1 MTGWNTLSPW
11 GRYGLISSNVF
22 YQRSAS
28 SAVPPILQFNVAMS
42 SSFKTIALIGKHRNP
57 DIVAP
62 LLSLGRYMEKRNLEV
77 LLDQAT
83 AAVVAEAKYP
93 AVTME
98 EIGVRADLAIVLGG
112 DGTML
117 NIARKL
123 APFNVPLVGI
133 NQGRLGFLTDLSIDS
148 MLETLGSMLDGQYF
162 KERRMLLYVE
172 VVCDNVTAYS
182 ALALN
187 DVAVNRGVG
196 GNMIEFEV
204 HINGEYVYS
213 LRSDGLIV
221 ASPTGST
228 AYALSSGGPILHPSL
243 DLIALVPVSPHTL
256 SNRPIV
262 VGPDAVVEILMHRT
276 AVARVHS
283 DSHSHY
289 DLRQHDKVVVRRSP
303 HTVTLLHASDHSYYR
318 MLREKLGWSGIP
330 RNQA

>member
-1 MTGWNTLSPW
+1 
-11 GRYGLISSNVF
+11 
-22 YQRSAS
+22 
-28 SAVPPILQFNVAMS
+28 MS
-42 SSFKTIALIGKHRNP
+42 SPFKTIALIGKHKNP
-57 DIVAP
+57 EITAP
-62 LLSLGRYMEKRNLEV
+62 LLRLGQYLVSRDVEV
-77 LLDQAT
+77 LLDCLT
-83 AAVVAEAKYP
+83 AADVVGKLYP

-98 EIGVRADLAIVLGG
+98 EIGVRADLAVVLGG

-148 MLETLGSMLDGQYF
+148 MVETLGAMLDGRYVM
-162 KERRMLLYVE
+162 ERRMLLYVE
-172 VVCDNVTAYS
+172 VMRHDTNVFS

-204 HINGEYVYS
+204 RINGEYVYS

-221 ASPTGST
+221 ATPTGST
-228 AYALSSGGPILHPSL
+228 AYALSAGGPILHPSL

-262 VGPDAVVEILMHRT
+262 VEPDAIVEILMHRT

-283 DSHSHY
+283 DSHSHF
-289 DLRQHDKVVVRRSP
+289 DLREHDRVVVRRSP
-303 HTVTLLHASDHSYYR
+303 HQATLLHSSGHSYYR
-318 MLREKLGWSGIP
+318 MLREKLGWSGLP
-330 RNQA
+330 RNTV

>member
-1 MTGWNTLSPW
+1 
-11 GRYGLISSNVF
+11 
-22 YQRSAS
+22 
-28 SAVPPILQFNVAMS
+28 MS

-83 AAVVAEAKYP
+83 AAVVAEARYP
-93 AVTME
+93 VMTME

-162 KERRMLLYVE
+162 RERRMLLYVE
-172 VVCDNVTAYS
+172 VVSDNVPAYS

-196 GNMIEFEV
+196 SNMIEFEV

-221 ASPTGST
+221 ATPTGST

-289 DLRQHDKVVVRRSP
+289 DLMQHDKVIVRRSP

-330 RNQA
+330 RNQV

>member
-1 MTGWNTLSPW
+1 
-11 GRYGLISSNVF
+11 
-22 YQRSAS
+22 
-28 SAVPPILQFNVAMS
+28 MS
-42 SSFKTIALIGKHRNP
+42 SPFKTIALIGKHKNP
-57 DIVAP
+57 EIVAP
-62 LLSLGRYMEKRNLEV
+62 LLRLGRYLESRDVEV
-77 LLDQAT
+77 LLDCLTDAN
-83 AAVVAEAKYP
+83 VVEKKYP

-98 EIGVRADLAIVLGG
+98 EIGARADLAIVLGG

-148 MLETLGSMLDGQYF
+148 MAETLGAMLDGQYVI
-162 KERRMLLYVE
+162 ERRMLLYVE
-172 VVCDNVTAYS
+172 VMRNNTSTFS

-187 DVAVNRGVG
+187 DVAVNRGIG

-204 HINGEYVYS
+204 RINGEYVYS

-221 ASPTGST
+221 ATPTGST

-256 SNRPIV
+256 STRPIV
-262 VGPDAVVEILMHRT
+262 VEPDAVVEILMHRT

-283 DSHSHY
+283 DSHSHF
-289 DLRQHDKVVVRRSP
+289 DLQEHDRVTVRRSP
-303 HTVTLLHASDHSYYR
+303 HEASLLHSSDHSYYR
-318 MLREKLGWSGIP
+318 MLREKLGWSGLP
-330 RNQA
+330 RNTV

>member
-1 MTGWNTLSPW
+1 
-11 GRYGLISSNVF
+11 
-22 YQRSAS
+22 
-28 SAVPPILQFNVAMS
+28 MS
-42 SSFKTIALIGKHRNP
+42 SPFKTIALIGKHKNP
-57 DIVAP
+57 EIVAP
-62 LLSLGRYMEKRNLEV
+62 LLRLGRYLESRDVEV
-77 LLDQAT
+77 LLDCLT
-83 AAVVAEAKYP
+83 AASVAEKEYP

-148 MLETLGSMLDGQYF
+148 MVETLGAMLDGQYVM
-162 KERRMLLYVE
+162 ERRMLLYVE
-172 VVCDNVTAYS
+172 VMRDNTGTFS
-182 ALALN
+182 AFALN
-187 DVAVNRGVG
+187 DVAVNRGIG

-204 HINGEYVYS
+204 RINGEYVYS

-221 ASPTGST
+221 ATPTGST
-228 AYALSSGGPILHPSL
+228 AYALSAGGPILHPSL

-262 VGPDAVVEILMHRT
+262 VEPDAIVEILMHRT

-283 DSHSHY
+283 DSHSHF
-289 DLRQHDKVVVRRSP
+289 DLQEHDRVVVRRSP
-303 HTVTLLHASDHSYYR
+303 HEATLLHSSDHSYYR
-318 MLREKLGWSGIP
+318 MLREKLGWSGLP
-330 RNQA
+330 RNPA